1 MGKTDSPHAGIELD
15 TICLSEMT
23 PKSEGGL
30 GEIQSNPD
38 DYRIFVNSI
47 LKKMKGQD
55 AFLSFSRQ
63 ISNVNTILTM
73 KYSSADDIARVIL
86 KDIALTSQ
94 VLKLVNSSF
103 YRQFSKKGIAT
114 ISEAM
119 IILGTDEIRSVAASL
134 KIFEMMQGL
143 SNSKVLE
150 EKTLKSLQR
159 SIMARQIAIDRK
171 DTTSDALQISAM
183 IYDIGEYLVALFDPE
198 KFVQVEVAIEE
209 EEITKQEAAKSI
221 LGLTYA
227 DLGRVVASQLNLPE
241 TIIQTIRPVTQVNV
255 KGNDLS
261 EQEQQRYVC
270 AFIHD
275 LCEIQMTGEDP
286 HGDAGMIADKYHGIV
301 GIDMRKAL
309 ELVEMSREK
318 MVKHAAL
325 LNIDPGVVDKKK
337 SSSGTKSKK
346 ELDLGLKQIRI
357 GLDKGLS
364 IHEIFTRMV
373 ETIHASF
380 YFSQVVISIRKKETN
395 TMEPRF
401 IKGDDRPEQVTRALT
416 FRLEPVPDL
425 FNNAIE
431 SKTDMIVRDIQR
443 EAYKKQ
449 IPSWYLEKV
458 AKPANAKGTAVFPVF
473 VDKKILAMIYLDWD
487 TSAPELTQKTIDYIR
502 VFRELMIKTFTF
514 HSNK

>member
-15 TICLSEMT
+15 TICLSGIP
-23 PKSEGGL
+23 PKAEEGVL
-30 GEIQSNPD
+30 DEIRSDPD

-55 AFLSFSRQ
+55 AFLSFSKQ

-86 KDIALTSQ
+86 KDVALTSQ

-103 YRQFSKKGIAT
+103 YRQFSQKGIAT

-159 SIMARQIAIDRK
+159 SIMARQISIDRK
-171 DTTSDALQISAM
+171 DTASDALQISAM

-198 KFVQVEVAIEE
+198 KFVQVEIAFEE
-209 EEITKQEAAKSI
+209 EDMTKQEAAKSI

-241 TIIQTIRPVTQVNV
+241 TIIQAIRPVNRFNVN
-255 KGNDLS
+255 GLS
-261 EQEQQRYVC
+261 EKEQQRYVC

-286 HGDAGMIADKYHGIV
+286 HGETGTIADKYHGIV

-309 ELVEMSREK
+309 ELIQMSREK

-325 LNIDPGVVDKKK
+325 LKIDPGVVDEKK
-337 SSSGTKSKK
+337 STSGTKSKK
-346 ELDLGLKQIRI
+346 ALDLGLKQIRI

-373 ETIHASF
+373 ETIHSSF
-380 YFSQVVISIRKKETN
+380 YFNQVVISIRKKETN

-401 IKGDDRPEQVTRALT
+401 IMGDDRPEQVTRALI
-416 FRLEPVPDL
+416 FRIEPHPDI

-431 SKTDMIVRDIQR
+431 NQTDVIVRNIQK

-458 AKPANAKGTAVFPVF
+458 AKPAKAQGAAIFPVF

-487 TSAPELTQKTIDYIR
+487 ASAPELSQKTIDYLR